1 MYRSTSENRRSAPCT
16 CVDLGTDLD
25 SRSIDILFYDLF
37 SSASSLHGGGGG
49 GGGVFL
55 ILFLKSW
62 QLSNVEFRVEDFSI
76 FMFFHMCKAIFST
89 EIQKGH
95 TYTP

>member
-1 MYRSTSENRRSAPCT
+1 MYRSTSENRRPAPCT

-49 GGGVFL
+49 GVPYFIFEKL
-55 ILFLKSW
+55 AAM
-62 QLSNVEFRVEDFSI
+62 QRVRRRMLALRF
-76 FMFFHMCKAIFST
+76 CLT
-89 EIQKGH
+89 CYRG
-95 TYTP
+95 